1 MELWLWETLKHD
13 RYVRKL
19 QAKQGVFGRHGCPR
33 PPTGIAVSLVSR
45 PSKHFSV
52 SQGRMASTTHMA
64 LAVLQPVGAGEWER
78 QTVTPA
84 TAKLEVP
91 VDRRT

>member
-1 MELWLWETLKHD
+1 
-13 RYVRKL
+13 
-19 QAKQGVFGRHGCPR
+19 
-33 PPTGIAVSLVSR
+33 
-45 PSKHFSV
+45 
-52 SQGRMASTTHMA
+52 MASTTHMA
-64 LAVLQPVGAGEWER
+64 LAVLQPVGAGGWGR